1 MNKLYHLLAICVIAV
16 WGTTFVN
23 TKVLLQHGLTP
34 AEIFLLRFII
44 AYLCIWFIS
53 PKKLWAD
60 NLKDELWLMAL
71 GVSGGSL
78 YFLTEN
84 TALQLSFVNNVAF
97 LVCTAPLI
105 TTLLAIALYK
115 DVKATRPLIIGSLL
129 ALIGVAI
136 VIFNGHF
143 VLKLNPLGD
152 ILALSAAL
160 CWAVYSIIIKKI
172 STRYSATFIT
182 RKVFVYGIITILPY
196 FTIQPWNFPMER
208 LHETTIWG
216 NLLFLAV
223 VASFVCFLLW
233 SLIIKKIGALKSS
246 NYIYLNPVTTVAASA
261 VILNEPMTTMAYIG
275 SALILVGVYIA
286 NQAKGI

>member
-84 TALQLSFVNNVAF
+84 TALQLSYVNNVAF

-172 STRYSATFIT
+172 SARYSATFIT
-182 RKVFVYGIITILPY
+182 RVESDYQKDWRLKIL
-196 FTIQPWNFPMER
+196 Q
-208 LHETTIWG
+208 LH
-216 NLLFLAV
+216 LFESRYNSGGECCYPQRAHDNHGLHWQRPHSRWCIYRKSGQRDINDHQWISENYSAPQCIV
-223 VASFVCFLLW
+223 TQNNCCLYDELSVKAS
-233 SLIIKKIGALKSS
+233 
-246 NYIYLNPVTTVAASA
+246 
-261 VILNEPMTTMAYIG
+261 
-275 SALILVGVYIA
+275 
-286 NQAKGI
+286 